1 MTRILLVLVFVTFS
15 MSIKAEV
22 ISKSIGDF
30 DFIYINGDIEKG
42 DMRTVVNLPIKWE
55 KTFVLL
61 NSDGGSAFDAITIS
75 AFLATKGVITSVLPG
90 QRCFTECALI
100 WLSGKHKVLS
110 DTSSVGFKSSSFE
123 INEEEKQI
131 IGPMFLGENYNSG
144 VDGIGFLAVTQLLQ
158 QGLGLD
164 LNFVMEFLTSN
175 DTKPRQ
181 FTQDDFNKYN
191 IQTQFSNDD
200 SGEFRNALKNAGILS
215 E

>member
-1 MTRILLVLVFVTFS
+1 
-15 MSIKAEV
+15 MSTKAEV

-30 DFIYINGDIEKG
+30 DFIYINGNIEKG
-42 DMRTVVNLPIKWE
+42 DMRTVASLPIKWE
-55 KTFVLL
+55 KTVVLL

-75 AFLATKGVITSVLPG
+75 AFLATKGVFTTVLPEH
-90 QRCFTECALI
+90 RCFTECALI
-100 WLSGKHKVLS
+100 WLSGSNKFLS
-110 DTSSVGFKSSSFE
+110 NSSSVGFKNSSFKL
-123 INEEEKQI
+123 NKEEEQI

-164 LNFVMEFLTSN
+164 LTFVMEFLTSS

-181 FTQDDFNKYN
+181 FTQEDFSKYN
-191 IQTQFSNDD
+191 IQAQFNNDD
-200 SGEFRNALKNAGILS
+200 SGEFRNALKSAGILS

>member
-1 MTRILLVLVFVTFS
+1 MMRILLVLVFVTFS

-30 DFIYINGDIEKG
+30 DFIYINGNIEKG

-61 NSDGGSAFDAITIS
+61 NSDGGSAFDAINIS

-100 WLSGKHKVLS
+100 WLAGKYKVLS
-110 DTSSVGFKSSSFE
+110 DTSSVGFKNSSYKL
-123 INEEEKQI
+123 NEEEEQI
-131 IGPMFLGENYNSG
+131 IGPMFLGENYNSR
-144 VDGIGFLAVTQLLQ
+144 VDGIGFFAVTQLLQ

-164 LNFVMEFLTSN
+164 LTFAMEFLTSN
-175 DTKPRQ
+175 DTKSRQ
-181 FTQDDFNKYN
+181 FTQEDFYKYN
-191 IQTQFSNDD
+191 IQVQFNNDD
-200 SGEFRNALKNAGILS
+200 TGEFRKKKKNAGILS